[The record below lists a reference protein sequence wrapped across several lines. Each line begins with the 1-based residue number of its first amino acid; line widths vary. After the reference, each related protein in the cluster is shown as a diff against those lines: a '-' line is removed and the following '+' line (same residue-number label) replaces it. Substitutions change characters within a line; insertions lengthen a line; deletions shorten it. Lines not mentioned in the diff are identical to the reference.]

1 MIVPAKDSLDLG
13 IIVSDIKASLDF
25 YQNILGLEFVGITP
39 VWFGTMHR
47 LRFGTSDFKLIDPKT
62 VPPRGTMGLEN
73 QLGFRYVTFVI
84 KNISQVCSKLKDKGV
99 EFGSERIPRSLL
111 RGKRANDELLFP
123 KNRRFSAA
131 CCGELQFALP
141 ETDIRPGVRIAMVK
155 DPDGNIVEFVER
167 S

>member
-1 MIVPAKDSLDLG
+1 MMKAAKDSLDLG
-13 IIVSDIKASLDF
+13 ILVSDIKASLNF
-25 YQNILGLEFVGITP
+25 YQNTLGLEFVGISP

-62 VPPRGTMGLEN
+62 VPPKGGIGLEK

-84 KNISQVCSKLKDKGV
+84 KNLTEFCAELKGKGI
-99 EFGSERIPRSLL
+99 E
-111 RGKRANDELLFP
+111 
-123 KNRRFSAA
+123 
-131 CCGELQFALP
+131 FALP
-141 ETDIRPGVRIAMVK
+141 ETEVRPGVRVAMVK

>member
-1 MIVPAKDSLDLG
+1 MMKPAKDSLDLG
-13 IIVSDIKASLDF
+13 ILVSDIKASLNF

-47 LRFGTSDFKLIDPKT
+47 LRFGTSDFKLVDPKT
-62 VPPRGTMGLEN
+62 VPPKGVIGLEK

-84 KNISQVCSKLKDKGV
+84 KNLTELCAELKGKGV
-99 EFGSERIPRSLL
+99 EFT
-111 RGKRANDELLFP
+111 
-123 KNRRFSAA
+123 
-131 CCGELQFALP
+131 LP
-141 ETDIRPGVRIAMVK
+141 ETEVRPGIRVAMVK

>member
-1 MIVPAKDSLDLG
+1 MMKAAKDSLDLG
-13 IIVSDIKASLDF
+13 ILVGDIKASLNF

-62 VPPRGTMGLEN
+62 VPPKGAVGLEK

-84 KNISQVCSKLKDKGV
+84 KGLTELCAELKGKGI
-99 EFGSERIPRSLL
+99 EFT
-111 RGKRANDELLFP
+111 
-123 KNRRFSAA
+123 
-131 CCGELQFALP
+131 LP
-141 ETDIRPGVRIAMVK
+141 ETEVRPGVRVAMVK

>member
-13 IIVSDIKASLDF
+13 IIVSDIKASLNF

-47 LRFGTSDFKLIDPKT
+47 LRFGTSDFKLIEPKT
-62 VPPRGTMGLEN
+62 VPPQGIIGLEN

-84 KNISQVCSKLKDKGV
+84 KNISQVCSLLKIKGI
-99 EFGSERIPRSLL
+99 EFT
-111 RGKRANDELLFP
+111 
-123 KNRRFSAA
+123 
-131 CCGELQFALP
+131 LP
-141 ETDIRPGVRIAMVK
+141 ETEIRPGVRIAMVK